1 MNVKVKRR
9 NLFVNNI
16 VLVRCGTTECENHGL
31 EALINPQV
39 GVLQDPAEHE
49 IGHDS
54 RVSNS

>member
-39 GVLQDPAEHE
+39 GVLQDPAE
-49 IGHDS
+49 
-54 RVSNS
+54 